1 MLDLCR
7 SCHIVVKHGQVLVPQ
22 LIIQFLRQLH
32 IVNFWRSSHHYA
44 KKEYVTYVKT
54 FAPSLYSNEHQL
66 IGVTFQKIQGLD
78 RIETLHVHPPHRGT
92 AAEASARD
100 KH

>member
-7 SCHIVVKHGQVLVPQ
+7 SCHIVVQRGQVLVPQ
-22 LIIQFLRQLH
+22 LIMQFLRQLH
-32 IVNFWRSSHHYA
+32 IVNFCRSSHHCT
-44 KKEYVTYVKT
+44 KKEYVVYVKT
-54 FAPSLYSNEHQL
+54 FAPPLYRNKHQL

-78 RIETLHVHPPHRGT
+78 GIEGLPVHPVHRRT
-92 AAEASARD
+92 AKASARD

>member
-7 SCHIVVKHGQVLVPQ
+7 SCHIVVQRGQVLVPQ
-22 LIIQFLRQLH
+22 LRQLH
-32 IVNFWRSSHHYA
+32 IVTFCRSSHHCA
-44 KKEYVTYVKT
+44 KKKEYVIYVKT
-54 FAPSLYSNEHQL
+54 FAPSLYRNKHQL
-66 IGVTFQKIQGLD
+66 IGVTFQKIRGLD
-78 RIETLHVHPPHRGT
+78 AIETLAVHPPHRGT